1 MNSNEP
7 VLALGSVFSTAADSH
22 LVAVQ
27 IDEEHRANSG
37 EGIHSSDY
45 ETQAINIMNKSRK
58 GTSIKLY
65 AYEKRKL
72 IMFFNLVT
80 GASFIVFNGALKSS
94 SGMTAKSSIVE
105 DGIMVQV
112 SQERMIEIRKS
123 LEKMEDFEI
132 KCGPV
137 DKVDQPDEIVA
148 VKWVDKNPTLSPG

>member
-1 MNSNEP
+1 
-7 VLALGSVFSTAADSH
+7 
-22 LVAVQ
+22 
-27 IDEEHRANSG
+27 
-37 EGIHSSDY
+37 
-45 ETQAINIMNKSRK
+45 
-58 GTSIKLY
+58 
-65 AYEKRKL
+65 
-72 IMFFNLVT
+72 MFFNLVT

-137 DKVDQPDEIVA
+137 NKVEQPDEIVA
-148 VKWVDKNPTLSPG
+148 VKWVDKNPTLSPGYVEIVLRL